1 MEEISGG
8 HVREAVPIC
17 ETSHGTSVLLCVS
30 QILTAYVLLQA
41 NGDAKPSIL
50 SSLLAEVDPNEDNS
64 EKEETM
70 KGATFAAYIG
80 KRSES
85 EG

>member
-1 MEEISGG
+1 MEEIGG
-8 HVREAVPIC
+8 RHVREAVPIR
-17 ETSHGTSVLLCVS
+17 ETSHGTSVLLCVLQS
-30 QILTAYVLLQA
+30 LTAHASLQA
-41 NGDAKPSIL
+41 DGDAKPSIL

-80 KRSES
+80 R
-85 EG
+85 